1 RIGRVEK
8 TLGDAS
14 EMTTDAQPP
23 EVDSGLSRLL
33 NPKSIAIIGASDR
46 PGSFGQRT
54 QANLE
59 RFTGDLWLVNPR
71 KDKIGDQPCYASVAD
86 LPGSPDC
93 VIIATPKES
102 VEPLVDECIA
112 AGAGGVLV
120 YASGFAEI
128 GDPDLTAMQARIG
141 AKGKAAGTRVIGP
154 NAIGFVNFS
163 TGAGATFLDNLH
175 LELGFDADPALRTI
189 GLVSQS
195 GALGLALTQGMM
207 LGYAFSH
214 VFACGNSCDVDV
226 ADCISYLAEDDSCRV
241 ITVSFEGHADP
252 RRVAAACRKASDA
265 DKPVVIYKMAKGES
279 GAAAAAS
286 HTGSLAGSH
295 DAYRSLFE
303 HAGAVLVEDYEALL
317 EVSSFFA
324 RVTANNGHGMAVVA
338 TSGGAGIMAADAAE
352 VHGVPLPQP
361 HGDFKTALE
370 RIVPEFGSTANPTD
384 VTAQVMNNM
393 EMLVECVEGFLSREE
408 YGALMLPHLFAFES
422 SLWRIRVLDEL
433 AGKHNKLICSVWV
446 SALQEGIGC
455 RETIASPNHA
465 LFHSMDRC
473 FWAFA
478 AWRRWLERDKVTAP
492 AGRLTAT
499 SAKAGTML
507 WAAAGKT
514 LTEREAKPILSEYGI
529 GVIEERTATTPA
541 EARDAAEGM
550 GYPVVLKLDA
560 PDLAHKTEIGGVAL
574 NLTSGEAVEA
584 AAQTML
590 DKLATLADAP
600 AINGFLVQ
608 QMARKGV
615 EIVIGGKTDP
625 VFGPMVVVGLGGV
638 LVEILRD
645 TVTAPAPVTH
655 AQASRMLERLQYST
669 ILDGARDLPPVARA
683 ALAETVVRVSEFLA
697 DHADHVAELDIN
709 PVICRGSEITAV
721 DALIIPAT

>member
-1 RIGRVEK
+1 MP
-8 TLGDAS
+8 A
-14 EMTTDAQPP
+14 DAQPP
-23 EVDSGLSRLL
+23 AVDSGLSRLL

-46 PGSFGQRT
+46 AGSFGQRT

-71 KDKIGDQPCYASVAD
+71 KDRIGDLPCYASIAD

-93 VIIATPKES
+93 AIVATPKET

-128 GDPDLTAMQARIG
+128 GDPELTAMQARIG

-226 ADCISYLAEDDSCRV
+226 ADCISYLAEDETCRV
-241 ITVSFEGHADP
+241 ITVNFEGHADP
-252 RRVAAACRKASDA
+252 RRVAAACSKASDA

-324 RVTANNGHGMAVVA
+324 RATANKGHGMAVVA

-352 VHGVPLPQP
+352 ANDVPLPQP
-361 HGDFKTALE
+361 GGEFKAVLE

-422 SLWRIRVLDEL
+422 SLWRIKALDEV
-433 AGKHNKLICSVWV
+433 AAKYNKLICSVWV
-446 SALQEGIGC
+446 SALQEGVGC

-478 AWRRWLERDKVTAP
+478 AWRRWLERGKLTARTARSTAP
-492 AGRLTAT
+492 SEDAAR
-499 SAKAGTML
+499 ML
-507 WAAAGKT
+507 SAAAGST

-529 GVIEERTATTPA
+529 GVIAEKTAATPSD
-541 EARDAAEGM
+541 ARIAAEDM

-560 PDLAHKTEIGGVAL
+560 PDLAHKTEIGGVTL
-574 NLTSGEAVEA
+574 NLGSGEAVET
-584 AAQTML
+584 AAQGML
-590 DKLATLADAP
+590 DTLATLPDAP
-600 AINGFLVQ
+600 AVNGFLVQ
-608 QMARKGV
+608 QMAQKGV

-625 VFGPMVVVGLGGV
+625 VFGPMIVVGLGGV

-645 TVTAPAPVTH
+645 TVTAPAPVTQS
-655 AQASRMLERLQYST
+655 QAERMLERLRHAA
-669 ILDGARDLPPVARA
+669 ILEGARDLPAVDRV

-697 DHADHVAELDIN
+697 DHSESVAELDIN
-709 PVICRGSEITAV
+709 PVICRGSDITAV
-721 DALIIPAT
+721 DALIIAHRTGR

>member
-1 RIGRVEK
+1 MPNDSKPPVV
-8 TLGDAS
+8 DA
-14 EMTTDAQPP
+14 
-23 EVDSGLSRLL
+23 GLSRLL

-46 PGSFGQRT
+46 TGSFGQRT
-54 QANLE
+54 QANLA
-59 RFTGDLWLVNPR
+59 RFQGDLWLVNPR
-71 KDKIGDQPCYASVAD
+71 KERIGDQPCYASVAD

-93 VIIATPKES
+93 AIIATPKDS

-128 GDPDLTAMQARIG
+128 GDPELTATQARIG
-141 AKGKAAGTRVIGP
+141 AKGRAAGTRIIGP
-154 NAIGFVNFS
+154 NAIGFVNF
-163 TGAGATFLDNLH
+163 TNGAGATFLDNLH
-175 LELGFDADPALRTI
+175 LDLGFDADPALRTI

-226 ADCISYLAEDDSCRV
+226 ADCISYLAEDDTCRV
-241 ITVSFEGHADP
+241 ITVNFEGHSDP

-265 DKPVVIYKMAKGES
+265 DKPVVIYKMAKGDS

-324 RVTANNGHGMAVVA
+324 RATRNKGHGMAVVA

-352 VHGVPLPQP
+352 AHGVPLPQP
-361 HGDFKTALE
+361 EGAFKAALGK
-370 RIVPEFGSTANPTD
+370 IVPEFGSTANPTD

-393 EMLVECVEGFLSREE
+393 EMLIECAEGFLSREE
-408 YGALMLPHLFAFES
+408 YGAFVIPHLFAFES
-422 SLWRIRVLDEL
+422 SLWRIKVLDEL
-433 AGKHNKLICSVWV
+433 AGRHGKLICSVWI
-446 SALQEGIGC
+446 SSLQEGIGC
-455 RETIASPNHA
+455 RETIAAPNHA

-478 AWRRWLERDKVTAP
+478 AWRRWLDRGPLTRGAERISAHSER
-492 AGRLTAT
+492 AGALLHAAT
-499 SAKAGTML
+499 GT
-507 WAAAGKT
+507 T
-514 LTEREAKPILSEYGI
+514 LTERAAKPVLAEYGI
-529 GVIEERTATTPA
+529 GVIAEETATSPN
-541 EARDAAEGM
+541 EARAAAERI

-574 NLTSGEAVEA
+574 DLKSGDAVEA
-584 AAQTML
+584 AAQSML
-590 DKLATLADAP
+590 EALIALEDPTR
-600 AINGFLVQ
+600 INGFLVQ
-608 QMARKGV
+608 QMASKGV

-625 VFGPMVVVGLGGV
+625 VFGPLVVVGLGGV
-638 LVEILRD
+638 LVEVLRD
-645 TVTAPAPVTH
+645 TVTAPAPVTQ
-655 AQASRMLERLQYST
+655 AQAERMLDRLTHSA
-669 ILDGARDLPPVARA
+669 ILDGARDLPPVDRA
-683 ALAETVVRVSEFLA
+683 KLAGMVVRVSEFLS
-697 DHADHVAELDIN
+697 DHAEQVAELDIN
-709 PVICRGSEITAV
+709 PVICRGDHITAV
-721 DALIIPAT
+721 DALIVKNG

>member
-1 RIGRVEK
+1 MPRDV
-8 TLGDAS
+8 
-14 EMTTDAQPP
+14 QPP
-23 EVDSGLSRLL
+23 VVDTGLSRLL
-33 NPKSIAIIGASDR
+33 NPRSIAIIGASDR

-54 QANLE
+54 QANLG
-59 RFTGDLWLVNPR
+59 RFDGEVMLVNPR
-71 KDKIGDQPCYASVAD
+71 KDRIGGQPCYASVAD
-86 LPGSPDC
+86 LPAPPDC
-93 VIIATPKES
+93 AIIATPKES
-102 VEPLVDECIA
+102 VEPLVDDCIA

-128 GDPDLTAMQARIG
+128 GDPELTATQARIG
-141 AKGKAAGTRVIGP
+141 AKGRAAGTRIIGP
-154 NAIGFVNFS
+154 NAIGFVNF
-163 TGAGATFLDNLH
+163 TNGAGATFLDNLH

-226 ADCISYLAEDDSCRV
+226 ADCISYLAEDDTCRV
-241 ITVSFEGHADP
+241 ITVNFEGHSDP
-252 RRVAAACRKASDA
+252 RRVAAACRKASVA
-265 DKPVVIYKMAKGES
+265 DKPVVIYKMAKGDS

-324 RVTANNGHGMAVVA
+324 RATANQGHGMAVVA

-352 VHGVPLPQP
+352 ANGVPLPQP
-361 HGDFKTALE
+361 EGAFKEALAK
-370 RIVPEFGSTANPTD
+370 IVPDFGSTANPTD

-393 EMLVECVEGFLSREE
+393 EMLVECAEGFLSREE
-408 YGALMLPHLFAFES
+408 YGAFVIPHLFAFES
-422 SLWRIRVLDEL
+422 SLWRIKVLDEI
-433 AGKHNKLICSVWV
+433 AGRYGKLICSVWI
-446 SALQEGIGC
+446 SALQEGVGC
-455 RETIASPNHA
+455 RETIAAPNHA

-473 FWAFA
+473 FWTFA
-478 AWRRWLERDKVTAP
+478 AWRRWLERGPLTRGAE
-492 AGRLTAT
+492 RLSTH
-499 SAKAGTML
+499 SERAGTL
-507 WAAAGKT
+507 LNAATGTT
-514 LTEREAKPILSEYGI
+514 LAERAAKPILAEYGI
-529 GVIEERTATTPA
+529 GVVAEETAATPEEACATA
-541 EARDAAEGM
+541 ERI

-574 NLTSGEAVEA
+574 NLGSGDAVEA
-584 AAQTML
+584 AARSML
-590 DKLATLADAP
+590 DRVSALSDTP
-600 AINGFLVQ
+600 RVNGFLVQ

-645 TVTAPAPVTH
+645 TVTAPAPVTQV
-655 AQASRMLERLQYST
+655 QAERMLGRLRHDA
-669 ILDGARDLPPVARA
+669 ILDGARDLLPVDRA
-683 ALAETVVRVSEFLA
+683 ALAETIVRVSEFLS
-697 DHADHVAELDIN
+697 DHTGQIAELDIN
-709 PVICRGSEITAV
+709 PVICRGSDITAV
-721 DALIIPAT
+721 DALIVKRDSNG

>member
-1 RIGRVEK
+1 MSAE
-8 TLGDAS
+8 
-14 EMTTDAQPP
+14 AQPP
-23 EVDSGLSRLL
+23 EVDAGLSRLL
-33 NPKSIAIIGASDR
+33 NPRSIAIIGASDR
-46 PGSFGQRT
+46 AGSFGQRT

-59 RFTGDLWLVNPR
+59 RFDGDLWLVNPR
-71 KDKIGDQPCYASVAD
+71 KEKIGDLPCYASVAD
-86 LPGSPDC
+86 LPRSPDC
-93 VIIATPKES
+93 AIIATPKET

-128 GDPDLTAMQARIG
+128 GDPELTAMQDRIG
-141 AKGKAAGTRVIGP
+141 AKGRDAGTRVIGP

-175 LELGFDADPALRTI
+175 LDLGFDADPDLRTI

-226 ADCISYLAEDDSCRV
+226 ADCISYLAEDDTCRV
-241 ITVSFEGHADP
+241 ITVNFEGHADP

-265 DKPVVIYKMAKGES
+265 NKPVVIYKMAKSDS

-324 RVTANNGHGMAVVA
+324 RATANKGYGMAVVA

-352 VHGVPLPQP
+352 ANGVPLPQP
-361 HGDFKTALE
+361 EGDFKAALDK
-370 RIVPEFGSTANPTD
+370 IVPEFGSTANPTD

-393 EMLVECVEGFLSREE
+393 EMLIECAEGFLSREE
-408 YGALMLPHLFAFES
+408 YGAFMLPHLFAFES
-422 SLWRIRVLDEL
+422 SLWRIKVLDEL
-433 AGKHNKLICSVWV
+433 AGRYNKLICSVWV
-446 SALQEGIGC
+446 SALAEGVGC
-455 RETIASPNHA
+455 RETIAAPNHA

-478 AWRRWLERDKVTAP
+478 AWRRWLDRAKLTVPASRITSPSDKA
-492 AGRLTAT
+492 AELL
-499 SAKAGTML
+499 SAAQGQ
-507 WAAAGKT
+507 T
-514 LTEREAKPILSEYGI
+514 LTERAAKPVLAEYGI
-529 GVIEERTATTPA
+529 GVIGEATATTP
-541 EARDAAEGM
+541 EDARTQADEI

-560 PDLAHKTEIGGVAL
+560 PDLAHKTEIGGVVL
-574 NLTSGEAVEA
+574 NLASGEAVEA
-584 AAQTML
+584 AAQAML
-590 DKLATLADAP
+590 GKLESLTDAP
-600 AINGFLVQ
+600 EINGFLVQ
-608 QMARKGV
+608 QMAQKGV

-625 VFGPMVVVGLGGV
+625 VFGPMIVVGLGGV

-645 TVTAPAPVTH
+645 TVTAPAPVTQT
-655 AQASRMLERLQYST
+655 QAVRMLGRLKHNA
-669 ILDGARDLPPVARA
+669 ILEGARDLPSVDQE
-683 ALAETVVRVSEFLA
+683 ALAKTIVRVSEFLH
-697 DHADHVAELDIN
+697 DQGEHVAELDIN
-709 PVICRGSEITAV
+709 PVICRGEEITAV
-721 DALIIPAT
+721 DALIIARSG

>member
-1 RIGRVEK
+1 MS
-8 TLGDAS
+8 A
-14 EMTTDAQPP
+14 TTQPP

-33 NPKSIAIIGASDR
+33 NPRSIAIIGASDR
-46 PGSFGQRT
+46 SGSFGQRT

-71 KDKIGDQPCYASVAD
+71 KDRIGDLSCYASVAD

-93 VIIATPKES
+93 AIIATPKES

-128 GDPDLTAMQARIG
+128 GDPELIALQARIG
-141 AKGKAAGTRVIGP
+141 AKGRAAGTRVIGP

-175 LELGFDADPALRTI
+175 LDLGFDADPNLRTI

-226 ADCISYLAEDDSCRV
+226 ADCISYLAEDDTCRV
-241 ITVSFEGHADP
+241 ITVNFEGHADP

-265 DKPVVIYKMAKGES
+265 DKPVIIYKMAKGES

-324 RVTANNGHGMAVVA
+324 RATANKGHGMAVVA

-352 VHGVPLPQP
+352 ANNVPLPQP
-361 HGDFKTALE
+361 EGEFKAALE
-370 RIVPEFGSTANPTD
+370 KIVPEFGSTANPTD

-393 EMLVECVEGFLSREE
+393 EMLIECAEGFLSREE
-408 YGALMLPHLFAFES
+408 YGAFLLPHLFAFES
-422 SLWRIRVLDEL
+422 SLWRIKVLDEL
-433 AGKHNKLICSVWV
+433 AGRHNKLICSVWV
-446 SALQEGIGC
+446 SALAEGIGC
-455 RETIASPNHA
+455 RETIAAPNHA
-465 LFHSMDRC
+465 LFHSMDRA
-473 FWAFA
+473 FWTFA
-478 AWRRWLERDKVTAP
+478 AWRRWLERKALTAP
-492 AGRLTAT
+492 APRLTAPSDQAGAT
-499 SAKAGTML
+499 LSATKGQ
-507 WAAAGKT
+507 T
-514 LTEREAKPILSEYGI
+514 LTERAAKPLLAEYGI
-529 GVIEERTATTPA
+529 GVIGEETANTPTQ
-541 EARDAAEGM
+541 ARECAQRM

-560 PDLAHKTEIGGVAL
+560 PDLAHKTEIGGVVL
-574 NLTSGEAVEA
+574 NLNSGDAVEA

-590 DKLATLADAP
+590 DKLETMPQAP
-600 AINGFLVQ
+600 TVNGFLVQ
-608 QMARKGV
+608 QMAPKGV

-625 VFGPMVVVGLGGV
+625 VFGPMIVVGLGGV

-645 TVTAPAPVTH
+645 TITAPAPVSKP
-655 AQASRMLERLQYST
+655 QALRMLARLKHEA
-669 ILDGARDLPPVARA
+669 ILNGARDLPEVNRE

-697 DHADHVAELDIN
+697 DQSARVGELDVN
-709 PVICRGSEITAV
+709 PVVCRDSYITAV
-721 DALIIPAT
+721 DALIVCNPD